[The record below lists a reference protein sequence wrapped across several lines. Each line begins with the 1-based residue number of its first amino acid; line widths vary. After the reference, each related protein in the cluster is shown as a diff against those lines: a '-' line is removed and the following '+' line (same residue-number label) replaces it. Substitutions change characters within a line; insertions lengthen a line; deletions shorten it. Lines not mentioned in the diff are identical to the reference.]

1 MELRHLRYFVA
12 VAEELHFTRAARR
25 IGIAQ
30 PPLTAQIKALESEL
44 GVQLFN
50 RQPGRVSLTLPGQVY
65 LEEAR
70 AILEHVKKAAL
81 RCQLSAQGM
90 VGRISVGFTESASF
104 RAEVTTAL
112 QRYRS
117 LYPRVE
123 MSLEESRTGTLME
136 SLRQGR
142 IDVAFVR
149 LPIGEDSGITFSLL
163 STEPMMVVVPKDH
176 PLDGRQSVRLEELS
190 EELFVLYPR
199 STRSGLPEMVVS
211 ACEARGFS
219 PKVVQHA
226 PQVSSTINLVASG
239 LGISV
244 VPACMRGTRSDD
256 VHYISLEE
264 SGLVA
269 SLGMA
274 HRSTELSPAL
284 QNFVD
289 LVLSGVPI

>member
-1 MELRHLRYFVA
+1 MELRHLRYFVT

-50 RQPGRVSLTLPGQVY
+50 RQPGRVTLTLPGQIY

-70 AILEHVKKAAL
+70 AILEHVNKAAL
-81 RCQLSAQGM
+81 RCQLSAQGV

-104 RAEVTTAL
+104 RPEVTTAL

-123 MSLEESRTGTLME
+123 MSLEESRTGPLME
-136 SLRQGR
+136 SLRLGR

-149 LPIGEDSGITFSLL
+149 LPIGEGSGITFSLL
-163 STEPMMVVVPKDH
+163 STEPMMAVVPKGH
-176 PLDGRQSVRLEELS
+176 ALDGRQTVRLEELS
-190 EELFVLYPR
+190 DELFVLYPR
-199 STRSGLPEMVVS
+199 ATRSGLPEMVVA

-239 LGISV
+239 LGISI

-256 VHYISLEE
+256 VHYICLEE

-274 HRSTELSPAL
+274 HRSGELPPAL
-284 QNFVD
+284 RNFVE
-289 LVLSGVPI
+289 LVLRG

>member
-1 MELRHLRYFVA
+1 
-12 VAEELHFTRAARR
+12 
-25 IGIAQ
+25 
-30 PPLTAQIKALESEL
+30 
-44 GVQLFN
+44 
-50 RQPGRVSLTLPGQVY
+50 LTLPGQVY

-149 LPIGEDSGITFSLL
+149 LPIGEDNGITFSLL
-163 STEPMMVVVPKDH
+163 STEPMMVVVPRDH

-239 LGISV
+239 LGVSI

-274 HRSTELSPAL
+274 HRSTGISPAL

-289 LVLSGVPI
+289 LVLSGVPV